1 MSIVNGCDRPS
12 TISYHTRSH
21 LWSIKNKMSS
31 KKFSHRFS
39 GLSIWIEPDPEQSSR
54 LIEEME
60 FLRCKCG
67 GIDAGLHRFV
77 PHCTLLYNFSLDNNY
92 SDDDNAETTR
102 EQQGESMLRSCLEEF
117 HRLASTINKTSS
129 SSSPPSNMVLQLI
142 PTSQY
147 YFPYPKTADNGKGFG
162 CCISLLILETTPH
175 LQLLHEIVRDRF
187 PPDERHGE
195 DNNNSDETNLEEE
208 EGKESRFR
216 PHMALVYAP
225 EDHENVTSGWLES
238 RYTIQ
243 SEAEKRYM
251 KWINV
256 VKEGQE
262 VDDDCNNNQSGVSSS
277 SGWDAKYISLWSTE
291 GTLDEWYPIVKLELG
306 KVL

>member
-1 MSIVNGCDRPS
+1 MTSN
-12 TISYHTRSH
+12 
-21 LWSIKNKMSS
+21 
-31 KKFSHRFS
+31 KFSHKFS
-39 GLSIWIEPDPEQSSR
+39 GYSIWIEPDPEQSSQ

-77 PHCTLLYNFSLDNNY
+77 PHCTLLYNTSLDNY
-92 SDDDNAETTR
+92 SNDDNADTTR
-102 EQQGESMLRSCLEEF
+102 EQQGESMLRSCLKEF

-129 SSSPPSNMVLQLI
+129 SSSPSSNTVLQLI
-142 PTSQY
+142 PTSQF

-162 CCISLLILETTPH
+162 CYISLLILETTPH
-175 LQLLHEIVRDRF
+175 LKLLHEIVRDRF
-187 PPDERHGE
+187 PPDERHGKV
-195 DNNNSDETNLEEE
+195 NNNSDETHQEDE
-208 EGKESRFR
+208 EGDESRFR

-225 EDHENVTSGWLES
+225 EDHEYVTSGWLE

-243 SEAEKRYM
+243 NEAEKRYM

-256 VKEGQE
+256 MKEDSQ
-262 VDDDCNNNQSGVSSS
+262 VDDCNNQSEVSSS

-291 GTLDEWYPIVKLELG
+291 GTLDEWYPIVKLDLG
-306 KVL
+306 K

>member
-1 MSIVNGCDRPS
+1 
-12 TISYHTRSH
+12 
-21 LWSIKNKMSS
+21 MSS

-39 GLSIWIEPDPEQSSR
+39 GLSIWLEPDPEQSSQ

-77 PHCTLLYNFSLDNNY
+77 PHCTLLYNTSLDNY
-92 SDDDNAETTR
+92 SGDEDTKTTWQ
-102 EQQGESMLRSCLEEF
+102 QQGESMLRSCIHEF

-129 SSSPPSNMVLQLI
+129 SSSNTVIQLI

-175 LQLLHEIVRDRF
+175 LQLLHDIVRDRF
-187 PPDERHGE
+187 PPDERHRKDCSG
-195 DNNNSDETNLEEE
+195 ETNQEEE
-208 EGKESRFR
+208 DGNESRFR

-225 EDHENVTSGWLES
+225 QDHENVTSGWLE
-238 RYTIQ
+238 RYTTQ
-243 SEAEKRYM
+243 NEAEKRYM

-256 VKEGQE
+256 KKEDPE
-262 VDDDCNNNQSGVSSS
+262 VDDDCNNNQSRVSC

-291 GTLDEWYPIVKLELG
+291 GTLDEWYPIVKLDLG
-306 KVL
+306 KAL

>member
-1 MSIVNGCDRPS
+1 
-12 TISYHTRSH
+12 
-21 LWSIKNKMSS
+21 
-31 KKFSHRFS
+31 
-39 GLSIWIEPDPEQSSR
+39 
-54 LIEEME
+54 
-60 FLRCKCG
+60 
-67 GIDAGLHRFV
+67 
-77 PHCTLLYNFSLDNNY
+77 
-92 SDDDNAETTR
+92 
-102 EQQGESMLRSCLEEF
+102 MLRSCLQEF

-129 SSSPPSNMVLQLI
+129 SSSSSSSSNTVLQLI

-175 LQLLHEIVRDRF
+175 LQLLHDIVRDRF
-187 PPDERHGE
+187 PPDERHGK
-195 DNNNSDETNLEEE
+195 DNENNSDETNQEEE

-225 EDHENVTSGWLES
+225 EDHESVTSGWLE

-243 SEAEKRYM
+243 NEAEKRYM

-262 VDDDCNNNQSGVSSS
+262 VDDDCNIQSEVSSS
-277 SGWDAKYISLWSTE
+277 SSWDAKYISLWSTE
-291 GTLDEWYPIVKLELG
+291 GTLDEWYPIVKLDLG
-306 KVL
+306 KAL